1 MQTNKDTFIQRIR
14 TDGYHWQNT
23 RHPRA
28 GKMLPALHEGED
40 LRLPGPEASMEVYLQ
55 ALDDAWRKASID
67 TDIYREYRADDI
79 PDLYRRFARLKTS
92 RDAILGFAN
101 SYGLI
106 GIGRR
111 IILDEGEN
119 PDGSRWTAEKVVE
132 FGHEWAREIIL
143 MRAAVATLNL
153 MDEALGMNVP
163 ELSERFEFR
172 SGGWHVRRELVP
184 GYAGQGK
191 TDWIDLSVWAEEDGC
206 FESLEADNLVP
217 AATEY
222 LRVTANRQLAGRVE
236 AVLAWDDDRTKTSLV
251 YRPTSLLGAMWMQF
265 AATLTRT
272 NNSRACIECGKLF
285 DFVRRNR
292 VFCSEACQKRY
303 GRRKA
308 RQADTSSH

>member
-1 MQTNKDTFIQRIR
+1 MQTNRHTLIQRVR
-14 TDGYHWQNT
+14 TDGYHWQDT
-23 RHPRA
+23 RHLRA
-28 GKMLPALHEGED
+28 GKMVPALHEGED
-40 LRLPGPEASMEVYLQ
+40 LRLPGSAASMEVYLQ
-55 ALDDAWRKASID
+55 ALDDAWQNTPTDVDAYRK
-67 TDIYREYRADDI
+67 YRADDI

-119 PDGSRWTAEKVVE
+119 PDGSRWTAEEIVE
-132 FGHEWAREIIL
+132 FGHEWAREIGL
-143 MRAAVATLNL
+143 MKAAVATLDL
-153 MDEALGMNVP
+153 MDEALGVNVP
-163 ELSERFEFR
+163 ELSERFAFKN
-172 SGGWHVRRELVP
+172 GCWHVRRELAP
-184 GYAGQGK
+184 GYVGQGK
-191 TDWIDLSVWAEEDGC
+191 VDWIDLSVWADENGC
-206 FESLEADNLVP
+206 FESLEAGDLVP

-222 LRVTANRQLAGRVE
+222 IRVTANRKLAGRIE

-251 YRPTSLLGAMWMQF
+251 YMPTSLLGAMWMQF

-272 NNSRACIECGKLF
+272 NNSRGCVECGKLF

-292 VFCSEACQKRY
+292 MFCSEACQKRY

-308 RQADTSSH
+308 KQADTSSH